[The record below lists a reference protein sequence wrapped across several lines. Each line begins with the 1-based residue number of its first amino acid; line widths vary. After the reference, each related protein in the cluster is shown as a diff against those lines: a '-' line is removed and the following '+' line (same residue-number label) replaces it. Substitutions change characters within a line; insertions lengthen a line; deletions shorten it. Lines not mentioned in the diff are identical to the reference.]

1 MAVVSTSGGKEASNG
16 DTVSQEA
23 GDGDTVSQ
31 EAGDG
36 DTVSQVSIALV
47 FTSTHVQPERLRVT

>member
-47 FTSTHVQPERLRVT
+47 FSQAHTYNQKG